1 MRIAFITRAK
11 NPTNGV
17 RVYGSVRSRSVSGL
31 LHDVVYTRNKNTRR
45 WLCSCH
51 DFLFRQFPKN
61 RNCDHIR
68 EVRKRFGRFGTKVPL
83 T

>member
-1 MRIAFITRAK
+1 MKMNLFRHKSPRF
-11 NPTNGV
+11 GV
-17 RVYGSVRSRSVSGL
+17 KVSGL
-31 LHDVVYTRNKNTRR
+31 VKSRTVPGLFHRILYLRTQRTRL

-51 DFLFRQFPKN
+51 DFLFRQFSKR

-68 EVRKRFGRFGTKVPL
+68 EARERYGRFGTKVPL